1 VSESPEPVGGT
12 GQVIARFNNNEI
24 DIAIA
29 LTDPL
34 LAGIA
39 KGSTS
44 YRLVGSYVT
53 SPLRWA
59 VITGKDSNYISIDDL
74 RGTTLGI
81 SRQGRSANVHHW
93 DHVVIAHTGF
103 PVALKLWQG

>member
-1 VSESPEPVGGT
+1 
-12 GQVIARFNNNEI
+12 VINRFNNEEI

-34 LAGIA
+34 LAGVA
-39 KGSTS
+39 KGVTS

-53 SPLRWA
+53 TSLRWA
-59 VITGKDSNYISIDDL
+59 VITGRDSRYSSIDDL

-81 SRQGRSANVHHW
+81 SRQGRSVNVLIW
-93 DHVVIAHTGF
+93 NCSVFINPWFVVG
-103 PVALKLWQG
+103 LKQWPA